1 MSTIIQGNQLRD
13 VGLGRLATKSIT
25 QNGAA
30 TQNVFTVTGGLV
42 LVTSLVGRV
51 TTAITVAGTT
61 KLTANPTLGTS
72 VDLCTATDLG
82 TTDTVAGEIVVP
94 IKGGAIA
101 LGANILDVYP
111 LAVET
116 GVIEH
121 TVATGG
127 DGVIKWYCTWVP
139 LDDGATLVAA

>member
-1 MSTIIQGNQLRD
+1 MATLINGDELRTLNYGS
-13 VGLGRLATKSIT
+13 VATKSIT
-25 QNGAA
+25 QSGAG
-30 TQNVFTVTGGLV
+30 TQSVFTVTGGLV

-61 KLTANPTLGTS
+61 KLSANPTTGTT

-82 TTDTVAGEIVVP
+82 TTDTAAGEILV
-94 IKGGAIA
+94 ITKGAAIA
-101 LGANILDVYP
+101 IGADDLTGFP

-139 LDDGATLVAA
+139 LDDGASVTAA

>member
-1 MSTIIQGNQLRD
+1 MSTIISGNQLRD
-13 VGLGRLATKSIT
+13 IGLGRLATKSIT
-25 QNGAA
+25 QSGAG

-42 LVTSLVGRV
+42 LVTSLIGRV

-61 KLTANPTLGTS
+61 KLVANPTAGTS
-72 VDLCTATDLG
+72 ADLCTATDLG
-82 TTDTVAGEIVVP
+82 TTDTVAGEILV
-94 IKGGAIA
+94 ITKGASIA
-101 LGANILDVYP
+101 LGADDLTGFP

-139 LDDGATLVAA
+139 LDNGATLTAA